1 MLPKIWQTC
10 CPNATVGPFA
20 ALVHGIIIVS
30 KTDCPTGFST
40 HLAFP
45 FMRNLFFLLVLI
57 LLLGSCTRRFKHFSV
72 WRLTASD
79 RQVFKSFEDAVY
91 QPTIFYFRSGGRT
104 IRGWEIGDDH
114 LPVTLLIHGAPSSMV
129 KYRGWFR
136 DSALFSKTKL
146 VAVDR
151 PGYGKSGYG
160 NAETSIVRQA
170 ELLGPLVEKLSKRG
184 PIVVYGAS
192 YGGPV
197 AARLAMNHPGKISA
211 LVLQSASVKPHAEK
225 TPRIAKVIRSPLGIV
240 FPKWAKVATREKF
253 AHHRALEAIQNDWC
267 LIDCPVWILHGN
279 KDELIYPENAEYAL
293 QQLAPYTS
301 VQYTCFDSLGHR
313 IFWEQRDTVKH
324 FIYEALRSSALLK
337 E

>member
-1 MLPKIWQTC
+1 MNNI
-10 CPNATVGPFA
+10 
-20 ALVHGIIIVS
+20 
-30 KTDCPTGFST
+30 
-40 HLAFP
+40 
-45 FMRNLFFLLVLI
+45 FLLVLA
-57 LLLGSCTRRFKHFSV
+57 LFLASCTRRFQHFSV

-79 RQVFKSFEDAVY
+79 RQIWESFEGAVH
-91 QPTIFYFRSGGRT
+91 QPTIFYFPSGGRT
-104 IRGWEIGDDH
+104 FRGWEIGDYH

-136 DSALFSKTKL
+136 DSSLFSKTKL

-160 NAETSIVRQA
+160 RAETSIVRQA
-170 ELLGPLVEKLSKRG
+170 ELLGPLVEKLAKRG
-184 PIVVYGAS
+184 PLVLYGSS
-192 YGGPV
+192 YGGSV
-197 AARLAMNHPGKISA
+197 AARLAMNHPGKIGA
-211 LVLQSASVKPHAEK
+211 LVLQSASVKPNAEK
-225 TPRIAKVIRSPLGIV
+225 TPRMARIIRSPLGLV

-267 LIDCPVWILHGN
+267 LINCPVWILHG
-279 KDELIYPENAEYAL
+279 DRDDLIYPENAEYAL

-324 FIYEALRSSALLK
+324 FIREALRSTSSRK